1 MLLDLPISRDY
12 LATIFSTM
20 GLAPN
25 VHHRTASVEA
35 LRSLVGN
42 GLGYSVLNH
51 PSKTLMTYDG
61 KRTRVLKLIDRL
73 PPAQIAA
80 IHLAGHKPR
89 LVADA
94 FLTYAREFFRRE
106 GRASRTA

>member
-1 MLLDLPISRDY
+1 MRDLPISRDY
-12 LATIFSTM
+12 HTSIFSTLR
-20 GLAPN
+20 LAPN

-51 PSKTLMTYDG
+51 TSKTLMTYEG
-61 KRTRVLKLIDRL
+61 KRTRVLKLVDRL

-80 IHLAGHKPR
+80 VHLVGHKPR
-89 LVADA
+89 PVADVS
-94 FLTYAREFFRRE
+94 LTYAREFFRRA
-106 GRASRTA
+106 GRTDWTA